1 MLKLKRIT
9 PVFNHILVTKDV
21 YEKDVMMNGVVVET
35 KGTVKNYQKV
45 VAVGSTVKAC
55 KPGDMVMI
63 DPIRYAKMKHE
74 KGSLKDGVMT
84 DNPVVAY
91 SIPEVKV
98 DDKDYMYLYDSD
110 IQFVINQYEDVEDL
124 PPLWTPS
131 NQILQ

>member
-1 MLKLKRIT
+1 MLELKRIT
-9 PVFNHILVTKDV
+9 PVFNHILVTKDL
-21 YEKDVMMNGVVVET
+21 YEKDVTSNGVVIAT

-45 VAVGSTVKAC
+45 VAIGQTVKIC

-74 KGSLKDGVMT
+74 SGSLKDGVVT

-91 SIPEVKV
+91 SVPEVKV
-98 DDKDYMYLYDSD
+98 DGKDYMYLYDSD
-110 IQFVINQYEDVEDL
+110 IQFVINDYKEIEDL

-131 NQILQ
+131 NTIIQ